1 MSESAEQTARHNKKS
16 SSFDQIALYSGIK
29 EGEVPL
35 EIPVR
40 PCENLS
46 LWILLR
52 AHASPTVEAG
62 LRAAKNRDDFT
73 RPRIHVEMTTLR
85 PTSA

>member
-1 MSESAEQTARHNKKS
+1 MVATFWCVMSESAEQTARHNKKS

-40 PCENLS
+40 PCENL
-46 LWILLR
+46 LFGFCCGQMRLQRRKLDYELRKTAMTLLAR
-52 AHASPTVEAG
+52 G
-62 LRAAKNRDDFT
+62 Y
-73 RPRIHVEMTTLR
+73 
-85 PTSA
+85 TSK